1 MTLIVNSARFAAR
14 VQIFVIGRIMATPAT
29 MLRRVEEID
38 RLPDGVYDGVWGG
51 YVVRFAIDGIDYEAQ
66 TKDGIRTPRA
76 ECKITITDG
85 NLSVEV
91 AR

>member
-1 MTLIVNSARFAAR
+1 
-14 VQIFVIGRIMATPAT
+14 MATPAT
-29 MLRRVEEID
+29 MLRRVEEIE

-51 YVVRFAIDGIDYEAQ
+51 YVVRFSVDGIDYEAQ

-76 ECKITITDG
+76 ECKITSKDG